1 MLIYGNAE
9 FYTETGEGE
18 LDLFHQRL
26 SEQRSALVPLEP
38 HNWRSCAAA

>member
-18 LDLFHQRL
+18 LDLFHRRL
-26 SEQRSALVPLEP
+26 SEQRSALVLPKP
-38 HNWRSCAAA
+38 HN